1 MFLCF
6 SLCMQKK
13 KYSHIVFPLLAI
25 ALVVGLVFFQP
36 AKNSESDTSET
47 FSSTVED
54 VVQDFYDKDAGV
66 FVQELRVKIEEGPK
80 AGQIITINNDENF
93 MVNRRVFEEG
103 DRVLL
108 VYEKEQDYYYISEY
122 VRSGTLGWLFAL
134 FVAVVIFVAGWQG
147 IGSLAGMVFSF
158 VVLLKLVL
166 PLIISGTAPV
176 IAAIL
181 GAVIIIP
188 MTFYSSHGVNRKTT
202 VAIFGTLVALVI
214 AAILATIFA
223 DLGHLTGL
231 ATEETTYLKLSSID
245 KIDFRGLVLAGMMI
259 SILGILD
266 DITISQ
272 ASVVQE
278 LKGAK
283 EDIGFGE
290 LYKRSMQVGRD
301 HIASMVNTL
310 ILVYTGASLPLL
322 LLFMDHSQTL
332 MQTVNLEF
340 IAEEIIR
347 TLVGSIALILAV
359 PVTSVLAAL
368 IINKGDSEEG
378 HAHKHCHR

>member
-1 MFLCF
+1 MK
-6 SLCMQKK
+6 KK

-36 AKNSESDTSET
+36 AKNSDSESGGSET
-47 FSSTVED
+47 FSSTIED
-54 VVQDFYDKDAGV
+54 VVSDSYDKDAGI
-66 FVQELRVKIEEGPK
+66 FVQELRVKIEEGSQS
-80 AGQIITINNDENF
+80 GQIITINNDENF

-103 DRVLL
+103 DKVLV

-166 PLIISGTAPV
+166 PLIISGTATV

-202 VAIFGTLVALVI
+202 VAIFGTLMALVI
-214 AAILATIFA
+214 AAVLATIFA

-231 ATEETTYLKLSSID
+231 ASEETTYLKLSSID

-272 ASVVQE
+272 ASVVEE

-283 EDIGFGE
+283 ENIGFGE

-368 IINKGDSEEG
+368 VINKGDSDEG
-378 HAHKHCHR
+378 HTHKHCHR